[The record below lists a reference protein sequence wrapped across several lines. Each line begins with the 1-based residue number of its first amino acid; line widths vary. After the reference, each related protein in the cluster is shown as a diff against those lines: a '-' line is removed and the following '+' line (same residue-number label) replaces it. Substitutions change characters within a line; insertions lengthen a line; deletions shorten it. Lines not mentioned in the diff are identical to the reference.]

1 MIGKKLVQLV
11 AVAAALAVFADA
23 ADAQRS
29 RARNANLR
37 DGFWFSGGLGYGS
50 LGCDECGSREGSVS
64 ADLSLGGTLSQHWL
78 IGVGSSAW
86 SKEADGG
93 ARLTVATLD
102 ARVRWYPSTT
112 GGFFL
117 TGGIGAGSL
126 RGDFGGL
133 SATETGVGTILGLG
147 WDIRVAR
154 NASVTPYWN
163 GFAMRKN
170 ENVNANV
177 GQAGIAITLH

>member
-1 MIGKKLVQLV
+1 MIGKKLVQIV
-11 AVAAALAVFADA
+11 AVAAALAVIADS

-29 RARNANLR
+29 RAHNANVR

-50 LGCDECGSREGSVS
+50 LGCDGCGSREGSMS
-64 ADLSLGGTLSQHWL
+64 ADLSAGGTISQHWL
-78 IGVGSSAW
+78 VGVGSSAW
-86 SKEADGG
+86 SKTDQGV
-93 ARLTVATLD
+93 RLTVATLD
-102 ARVRWYPSTT
+102 ARVRFYPSTT

-126 RGDFGGL
+126 RGDVGGL

-163 GFAMRKN
+163 GFAMKN
-170 ENVNANV
+170 SNADANV

>member
-1 MIGKKLVQLV
+1 MIGKKLVQIV
-11 AVAAALAVFADA
+11 AVAAALAVIANS

-29 RARNANLR
+29 RARNTNLR

-50 LGCDECGSREGSVS
+50 LGCDNCGSREGSLS
-64 ADLSLGGTLSQHWL
+64 ADVSVGGTLSQRWL
-78 IGVGSSAW
+78 VGAGTSAW
-86 SKEADGG
+86 SKTDQG

-102 ARVRWYPSTT
+102 ARVRFYPSTT

-117 TGGIGAGSL
+117 TGGIGAGSM
-126 RGDFGGL
+126 RGDVGGI

-147 WDIRVAR
+147 WDIRIAS

-163 GFAMRKN
+163 GFAMKN
-170 ENVNANV
+170 SNVDANV

>member
-1 MIGKKLVQLV
+1 MIGKKLVQIV
-11 AVAAALAVFADA
+11 AVAAALAVIADSA
-23 ADAQRS
+23 EAQRS
-29 RARNANLR
+29 RARNTNLR

-50 LGCDECGSREGSVS
+50 LGCDNCGSREGSMS
-64 ADLSLGGTLSQHWL
+64 ADLSVGGTLSQRWL
-78 IGVGSSAW
+78 VGAGTSAW
-86 SKEADGG
+86 SKTEQG

-102 ARVRWYPSTT
+102 ARVRFYPSTT

-126 RGDFGGL
+126 RGDVGGI

-163 GFAMRKN
+163 GFAMKN
-170 ENVNANV
+170 SNADANV

>member
-1 MIGKKLVQLV
+1 MIAKKVFQIV
-11 AVAAALAVFADA
+11 AVAAALAVCADS

-29 RARNANLR
+29 RAHNSNLR

-50 LGCDECGSREGSVS
+50 LGCDGCTDREGSLS
-64 ADLSLGGTLSQHWL
+64 ADLSLGGTLSQRWL
-78 IGVGSSAW
+78 IGVGSSSW
-86 SKEADGG
+86 TKTEQGV
-93 ARLTVATLD
+93 RLTVATLD
-102 ARVRWYPSTT
+102 ARVRFYPSTT

-117 TGGIGAGSL
+117 TGGVGAGSM
-126 RGDFGGL
+126 RGDFGGI

-163 GFAMRKN
+163 GFAMKN
-170 ENVNANV
+170 SNADANV

>member
-11 AVAAALAVFADA
+11 AVAAALAVCADS

-29 RARNANLR
+29 RAHNSNVR
-37 DGFWFSGGLGYGS
+37 DGLWFSGGLGYGS
-50 LGCDECGSREGSVS
+50 LGCDECGSREGSLS
-64 ADLSLGGTLSQHWL
+64 ADLSVGGTLSQRWL

-86 SKEADGG
+86 SKTEQGV
-93 ARLTVATLD
+93 RLTVATLD
-102 ARVRWYPSTT
+102 ARVRFYPSTT

-117 TGGIGAGSL
+117 TGGIGAGSM
-126 RGDFGGL
+126 RGDVGGI

-163 GFAMRKN
+163 GFAMKN
-170 ENVNANV
+170 DNADANV